1 MATNHT
7 KAKGTKRQTKAQN
20 DEISYLKGKIYQLI
34 TTNKNLRK
42 ELDSATTQNQKPRA
56 PFKNISSPPTKRKN
70 TATKYTKAK
79 RTQRQIKAQNEEISY
94 IKGKIYQLITT
105 NKKLRKELDNES
117 REKWQK
123 VKNRKTRNKTR
134 YNSH

>member
-7 KAKGTKRQTKAQN
+7 KVKGTQRQTKAQN

-42 ELDSATTQNQKPRA
+42 ELDSATTQNQNPRT
-56 PFKNISSPPTKRKN
+56 PLKNITSPPTKRKN

-94 IKGKIYQLITT
+94 IKGKIYQLIAT
-105 NKKLRKELDNES
+105 NKKLRKELDEAN